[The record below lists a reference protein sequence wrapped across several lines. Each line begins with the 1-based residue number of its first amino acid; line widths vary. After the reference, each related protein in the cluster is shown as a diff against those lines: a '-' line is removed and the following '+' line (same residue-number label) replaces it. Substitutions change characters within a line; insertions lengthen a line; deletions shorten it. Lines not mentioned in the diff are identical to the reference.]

1 VSELL
6 QFLAS
11 LMVTL
16 IGIFHKVT
24 HTYWIDIIL
33 LTFLVRLILSPVN
46 RKQTKT
52 MKVMSD
58 IQPEMKKLQEAYKDN
73 PQEQQKQLMELY
85 KKHNVNPFMG
95 CLPMLIQMPILIS
108 LFYVLRFARYYK
120 LLPGFEHADMFG
132 AKLTIMVYESAPYPN
147 IQALPGMLDLNS
159 IFHVPFFLDKFI
171 YLPAI
176 PLFVLYIV
184 TTILQM
190 KQMQA
195 SNPSSQSSQ
204 TNFMMPLFLWFGLI
218 FPVGLL
224 LYFTLSNIFQMQQYY
239 SIKKADGKGAVVSTE
254 VVSAEVPA
262 EEVPPPPK
270 KRKKKRRR

>member
-1 VSELL
+1 
-6 QFLAS
+6 
-11 LMVTL
+11 MVTML
-16 IGIFHKVT
+16 GLFHKVT

-33 LTFLVRLILSPVN
+33 LTFLVRLILAPVN
-46 RKQTKT
+46 HKQTKT

-58 IQPEMKKLQEAYKDN
+58 IQPQMKKLQEAYKDN

-85 KKHNVNPFMG
+85 KRHNVNPFMG
-95 CLPMLIQMPILIS
+95 CLPMLIQMPILIA
-108 LFYVLRFARYYK
+108 LFYVLRFPKYYK

-147 IQALPGMLDLNS
+147 IQALPGMVDLNS
-159 IFHVPFFLDKFI
+159 IIHIPFFLDKFI

-176 PLFVLYIV
+176 PLFVLYVV

-204 TNFMMPLFLWFGLI
+204 MNFMMPLFLWFGLI

-224 LYFTLSNIFQMQQYY
+224 LYFTLSNLFQMQQYY
-239 SIKKADGKGAVVSTE
+239 SIKKADGKNAVAIADVVSG
-254 VVSAEVPA
+254 AESVEKA
-262 EEVPPPPK
+262 PPPPK
-270 KRKKKRRR
+270 KRKKKRGR

>member
-1 VSELL
+1 
-6 QFLAS
+6 
-11 LMVTL
+11 MVTM

-33 LTFLVRLILSPVN
+33 LTFLVRLILAPVN

-58 IQPEMKKLQEAYKDN
+58 LQPQMKKLQEVYKEN

-95 CLPMLIQMPILIS
+95 CFPMLIQMPILIA
-108 LFYVLRFARYYK
+108 LFYVLRFAKYYK

-132 AKLTIMVYESAPYPN
+132 AKLTIMVYESAPFPD
-147 IQALPGMLDLNS
+147 IQALHGMIDLNS
-159 IFHVPFFLDKFI
+159 IFHIPFFLDKFI

-239 SIKKADGKGAVVSTE
+239 SIKKADGAGAVALADE
-254 VVSAEVPA
+254 VHDDGIAKA
-262 EEVPPPPK
+262 IPPPPK
-270 KRKKKRRR
+270 KRKKKRGR